1 MVLIMNK
8 PLYAQ
13 IAEHLIQLINAGQY
27 HPNDK
32 IPTEMELAEQ
42 FGVSRITTKRALLEL
57 ENRGYIYRK
66 RGSGSFVKEPSIT
79 PAPQVN
85 MNMDSSHT
93 RRHLS
98 IVLPYVDAG
107 KDLHYFRG
115 VADYIEK
122 QGIMLS
128 LHFTDWRADKER
140 DVLLHLR
147 NYGTGGIIWYPVN
160 SNNNVDIA
168 HILHAERHPLV
179 LLDQY
184 YDGLAVPSV
193 VSDNRAGG
201 YAAAE
206 HLIKQGH
213 RRIAFVS
220 SILIEQRS
228 SVRDRFLGYCQA
240 HMDYGIPLHPE
251 YIVAGFHQELWAQ
264 GKSKFYSG
272 LIQPLINIGV
282 TAIQAEHDYI
292 GLDIIDVA
300 MELGMK
306 VPEQLSIIGYDNI
319 SIAGTHQ
326 VPLTTVNQN
335 CYEIGRKAAE
345 LMYSM
350 MSTEQGMS
358 AGEHG
363 VVSIPVQFIERQST
377 SPVTEH
383 DM

>member
-13 IAEHLIQLINAGQY
+13 IAEHLIQLINAGHY

-57 ENRGYIYRK
+57 ETRGYIYRK
-66 RGSGSFVKEPSIT
+66 RGSGSFVKELPVP
-79 PAPQVN
+79 PAPIVSH
-85 MNMDSSHT
+85 DSPHA

-160 SNNNVDIA
+160 SINNADIA
-168 HILHAERHPLV
+168 HILHLEGHPVV

-184 YDGLAVPSV
+184 FDGLTVPSV
-193 VSDNRAGG
+193 VSDNKAGG
-201 YAAAE
+201 YAATE
-206 HLIKQGH
+206 HLIKLGH

-220 SILIEQRS
+220 SIDIEQRS

-240 HMDYGIPLHPE
+240 HSDYGVPIHPE
-251 YIVAGFHQELWAQ
+251 FIITGFHQKLWAQ
-264 GKSKFYSG
+264 GKSKFYTE
-272 LIQPLINIGV
+272 LIQPLIHMGV
-282 TAIQAEHDYI
+282 TAFQAEHDYI
-292 GLDIIDVA
+292 ALDLIDAA
-300 MELGMK
+300 MELGIS
-306 VPEQLSIIGYDNI
+306 VPEQLSIMGYDDI
-319 SIAGTHQ
+319 SIASQHQ
-326 VPLTTVNQN
+326 VPLTTISQN

-345 LMYSM
+345 IMHSM
-350 MSTEQGMS
+350 MTAGGFEASVDRGIYTVKVEFMERESTANVLE
-358 AGEHG
+358 
-363 VVSIPVQFIERQST
+363 
-377 SPVTEH
+377 
-383 DM
+383 